1 MKMKHNSNE
10 IVLDASALGNFKP
23 LNHAVQSP
31 GPESRRVSTNELRP
45 EDNNNMADK
54 QKFGY
59 EQTLNVAAEYE
70 AVSTNKLTRD
80 ALMYHNQ
87 KFGYAET
94 LIYGQYRK
102 DLGSVGKFQAK
113 LLKSEDKSDIDK
125 SEPTETKRLV
135 SCWYRVVRTWH
146 WVVKKVGEDW
156 ILLALLGIIMAL
168 LSFAMDY
175 VIEKL
180 QEAKML
186 LYEEFSFS
194 VPLQY
199 VGWVLYS
206 LLLIMFATGF
216 THLMSP
222 QAIGSGIPEMKTI
235 LRGVVLKEFL
245 TFRTLVSK
253 VVGLCCSL
261 GSTLPLG
268 KEGPFVHVASIVANL
283 LGKLTSFKAVYENE
297 SRRTEMLAAACA
309 VGVACTFVAPIGGV
323 LFSIEVTATYFAV
336 RNYWRG
342 FFGAVCGA
350 VVFRLLA
357 FGFKNT
363 ETLTAMFQT
372 SLKTDFPFDP
382 VELLAFSFVGIACG
396 FIGALFI
403 LCHRKIVLF
412 TRKHK
417 QMSAFLQKNRFIYPG
432 IITLVVVSCTFPPGL
447 GQFFASMLTHKKALN
462 ELFSNIT
469 WTENQPNSL
478 KDETVLGHWNHPST
492 NIYVTLVLFIINN
505 FWMAAICN
513 TLPIPAGVFVPVFT
527 IGAAF
532 GRLVGEC
539 MAAWFPNGVKTGD
552 TIQKIIPGGYAVVGA
567 AALSG
572 SVTRTISTAV
582 IVFEVTGQISHVL
595 PAVIAVLLSNAVAN
609 FFQPSFFDSIINLK
623 RLPYLPDIASAGSW
637 SVYVEDIMVS
647 QVSCIYFVST
657 FKELKEMLETSKHRT
672 YPLVDSPDSMILLG
686 SVKRFELERL
696 LWVHLSQDQ
705 KVFLLD
711 NEDEEMN
718 SIRSTPGSFRTRTP
732 PPRMEI
738 IPQTREEV
746 PKPRFSVTKV
756 EENVSTPRTRK
767 SSVFAMAQE
776 PISSSVS
783 NSTENLTHSE
793 LQSRQYNTMSL
804 PLRSILKNK
813 RRKSVTKASAFSD
826 LRTGLDEHFRRLSK
840 THTESIVEDI
850 PFVIKKDSIQQMA
863 RKVMLPPEPVKVK
876 TLSEDKKEA
885 WEEDQLAKTIE
896 WEGCQIDPAPF
907 QLVERTSL
915 HKVHSLFSLLG
926 LNHAYVT
933 NTGRLMGV
941 VALKELRNAIQGHID
956 AEHAKKKSFQKTNGK
971 AKAATNNAT
980 DSEDDILNDP
990 QQLEVE
996 HPQEPDGYR
1005 IVHRSNGKFK
1015 YEPESDTDSEDT
1027 DTSI

>member
-1 MKMKHNSNE
+1 MIAFGSRDADDVVMKMKHNSNE

-672 YPLVDSPDSMILLG
+672 YPLVDSPGMIVG
-686 SVKRFELERL
+686 
-696 LWVHLSQDQ
+696 
-705 KVFLLD
+705 
-711 NEDEEMN
+711 
-718 SIRSTPGSFRTRTP
+718 
-732 PPRMEI
+732 
-738 IPQTREEV
+738 
-746 PKPRFSVTKV
+746 FSAV
-756 EENVSTPRTRK
+756 
-767 SSVFAMAQE
+767 
-776 PISSSVS
+776 
-783 NSTENLTHSE
+783 
-793 LQSRQYNTMSL
+793 
-804 PLRSILKNK
+804 
-813 RRKSVTKASAFSD
+813 
-826 LRTGLDEHFRRLSK
+826 
-840 THTESIVEDI
+840 
-850 PFVIKKDSIQQMA
+850 
-863 RKVMLPPEPVKVK
+863 
-876 TLSEDKKEA
+876 
-885 WEEDQLAKTIE
+885 
-896 WEGCQIDPAPF
+896 
-907 QLVERTSL
+907 LVD
-915 HKVHSLFSLLG
+915 
-926 LNHAYVT
+926 Y
-933 NTGRLMGV
+933 
-941 VALKELRNAIQGHID
+941 
-956 AEHAKKKSFQKTNGK
+956 
-971 AKAATNNAT
+971 
-980 DSEDDILNDP
+980 
-990 QQLEVE
+990 
-996 HPQEPDGYR
+996 
-1005 IVHRSNGKFK
+1005 
-1015 YEPESDTDSEDT
+1015 
-1027 DTSI
+1027 

>member
-1 MKMKHNSNE
+1 MKMKHKSNE
-10 IVLDASALGNFKP
+10 IVLDASTLGNFEP
-23 LNHAVQSP
+23 LNPAVQSP
-31 GPESRRVSTNELRP
+31 AAESRRVSTNELRP
-45 EDNNNMADK
+45 EAIMADK

-59 EQTLNVAAEYE
+59 EQTL
-70 AVSTNKLTRD
+70 
-80 ALMYHNQ
+80 
-87 KFGYAET
+87 
-94 LIYGQYRK
+94 IYGQYRK
-102 DLGSVGKFQAK
+102 DLGSFAKFQAK
-113 LLKSEDKSDIDK
+113 LLKSKDKKDIGK
-125 SEPTETKRLV
+125 REPRETYRLLE
-135 SCWYRVVRTWH
+135 CWYRVVRTWH
-146 WVVKKVGEDW
+146 WVVRKVGEDW
-156 ILLALLGIIMAL
+156 IFLALLGIIMAL

-175 VIEKL
+175 VIEKM

-194 VPLQY
+194 LPLQY

-261 GSTLPLG
+261 GSTLPFG

-309 VGVACTFVAPIGGV
+309 VGVACTFAAPIGGV

-357 FGFKNT
+357 FWFNNT
-363 ETLTAMFQT
+363 ETLTAMFRT

-403 LCHRKIVLF
+403 LCHRRIVLF

-432 IITLVVVSCTFPPGL
+432 IITLVVVSLTFPPGF

-469 WTENQPNSL
+469 WTENQANSL
-478 KDETVLGHWNHPST
+478 KDETMLGHWNHPST
-492 NIYVTLVLFIINN
+492 NIYVSLVLFIINN

-539 MAAWFPNGVKTGD
+539 MAAWFPNGVKSGD

-567 AALSG
+567 ASLSG

-609 FFQPSFFDSIINLK
+609 FFQPSFYDSIINLK
-623 RLPYLPDIASAGSW
+623 RLPYLPNIASSGSW

-647 QVSCIYFVST
+647 QVSSISFVST

-711 NEDEEMN
+711 DEDKEMN
-718 SIRSTPGSFRTRTP
+718 SIRSTPGSSRAPTP
-732 PPRMEI
+732 PPRIEI
-738 IPQTREEV
+738 IPPSPEEV
-746 PKPRFSVTKV
+746 RKPRFSVTKV
-756 EENVSTPRTRK
+756 EEKLSTPKTRK
-767 SSVFAMAQE
+767 KPVFAMTQE

-793 LQSRQYNTMSL
+793 LQGRQYNTMSL

-813 RRKSVTKASAFSD
+813 RRISVTKASSFSD
-826 LRTGLDEHFRRLSK
+826 LRRLDEHFRSLSK
-840 THTESIVEDI
+840 THTDSIVEDI
-850 PFVIKKDSIQQMA
+850 PFVINKDSIQRMA

-885 WEEDQLAKTIE
+885 WEQDQLAKTIE

-933 NTGRLMGV
+933 NTGRLIGV

-971 AKAATNNAT
+971 AKAATNNDTNNDT

-996 HPQEPDGYR
+996 HPQEPDGFR

-1015 YEPESDTDSEDT
+1015 YEPESDTDIEDT
-1027 DTSI
+1027 DTRV